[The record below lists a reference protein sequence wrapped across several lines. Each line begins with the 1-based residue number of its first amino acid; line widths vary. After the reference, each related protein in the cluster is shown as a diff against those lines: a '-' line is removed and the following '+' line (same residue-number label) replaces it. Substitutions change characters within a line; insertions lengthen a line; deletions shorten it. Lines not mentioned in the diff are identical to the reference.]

1 MKQISIHIPNV
12 YFYIASNSIE
22 TKEFFKTQE
31 KAEEHEAYFKN
42 KFYFLDIPDQK
53 LNRYSLDGMEL
64 AIVEFYILSKT
75 ELIISTYGS
84 SFGQEASFLGSIPE
98 LLLRNGGYIY
108 HENNI
113 LLPNCNNDQ
122 IAAINTDGSTVI
134 TKEEHV
140 VKYSNGNL
148 VITPS
153 SNKNNQPF
161 NVKKVACESFK
172 LLWGVDDVYC

>member
-1 MKQISIHIPNV
+1 
-12 YFYIASNSIE
+12 
-22 TKEFFKTQE
+22 
-31 KAEEHEAYFKN
+31 
-42 KFYFLDIPDQK
+42 
-53 LNRYSLDGMEL
+53 MEL

-122 IAAINTDGSTVI
+122 IAAINTDGSTVM

-148 VITPS
+148 VINPS